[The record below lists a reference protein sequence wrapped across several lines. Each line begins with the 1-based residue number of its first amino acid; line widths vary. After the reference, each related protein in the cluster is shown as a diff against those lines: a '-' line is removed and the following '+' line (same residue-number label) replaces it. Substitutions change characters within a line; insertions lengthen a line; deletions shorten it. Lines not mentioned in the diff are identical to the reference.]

1 MKSNKPILVIVS
13 GGHAKGLI
21 EILQG
26 YGSEIIG
33 CIVKERIV
41 DQEEILGVPIV
52 GIDDEVVLNY
62 QPEQVYLVNGVGSI
76 GDTGRRRMIF
86 NDYKTRGY
94 SFVEVIHP
102 SAIISAYASL
112 GEGIQIMAGAIIQ
125 AGSVL
130 GDNSILNTKAS
141 IDHDCTIGKHV
152 HVSPGATLC
161 GHVSVG
167 EGSHIGAGAVV
178 IQGINIGQLCVIG
191 AGSVVINAIRD
202 SLTVYGNPAK
212 TKG

>member
-1 MKSNKPILVIVS
+1 MKSNKPILVLGS

-41 DQEEILGVPIV
+41 EQEEILGVPIV
-52 GIDDEVVLNY
+52 GTDDEVVLKY
-62 QPEQVYLVNGVGSI
+62 QPDQVYLVNGVGSI
-76 GDTGRRRMIF
+76 GDTGRRRTIF
-86 NDYKTRGY
+86 NDYKKWGY
-94 SFVEVIHP
+94 AFIEVIHP
-102 SAIISAYASL
+102 TAIISSYASL
-112 GEGIQIMAGAIIQ
+112 GEGVQIMAGAIIQ

-161 GHVSVG
+161 GHILVG
-167 EGSHIGAGAVV
+167 EGTHIGAGAVV
-178 IQGINIGQLCVIG
+178 IQGIEIGQLCVIG
-191 AGSVVINAIRD
+191 AGSIVINDIRD

-212 TKG
+212 SKG